1 MADTT
6 TTTFGLTKPE
16 VGASADTWGTKL
28 NTNLDTIDDLLDGTT
43 AIQPNLTEGSWKIGG
58 TAISAS
64 AAEVNFLENVTSNI
78 QTQLDAALDGSADV
92 TINGLT
98 LGRGDGDAITNT
110 VFGNNALDS
119 GTYATG
125 QSVAIGENAMRYG
138 YAATSTGANV
148 AIGANSMGLTTT
160 NSSTYNTACGFGTLA
175 DVTSG
180 IENTAFGA
188 SAGSDI
194 TTGDNNICIGRRAG
208 ISLSP
213 FTVTTADNRIVMGN
227 NATTNAYIAVS
238 WTVTSDERDK
248 VDFAPVTSG
257 LNAISQFEPYTF
269 KFDRRSNYYV
279 FGENDEIIEKP
290 TPDGT
295 HKTSETYVGF
305 KAQQVKSVLDAI
317 GFPQN
322 VIVDEEDGENLKIKE
337 TSIIP
342 LLVDAIKELKQ
353 RIEVLEAGA

>member
-28 NTNLDTIDDLLDGTT
+28 NTNLDTIDGLLDGTT
-43 AIQPNLTEGSWKIGG
+43 AIQPNLTEGSWKISG
-58 TAISAS
+58 TAIDAT
-64 AAEVNFLENVTSNI
+64 AEEINHLDGVTSNI
-78 QTQLDAALDGSADV
+78 QTQLDGALDGSADV

-98 LGRGDGDAITNT
+98 LGRGNEDIQTN
-110 VFGNNALDS
+110 VAFGYQALDS
-119 GTYATG
+119 GTYGST
-125 QSVAIGENAMRYG
+125 QSVAIGDQAMRYG
-138 YAATSTGANV
+138 FTASGTGGNV
-148 AIGANSMGLTTT
+148 AIGSVSMGITTS
-160 NSSTYNTACGFGTLA
+160 NSGSYNTGCGFGTLGKIE
-175 DVTSG
+175 SG
-180 IENTAFGA
+180 IENTTLGA
-188 SAGSDI
+188 SAGADI

-208 ISLSP
+208 NNLSP
-213 FTVTTADNRIVMGN
+213 FRVITADNRIVMGN
-227 NATTNAYIAVS
+227 NSTTNAYIAVS

-248 VDFAPVTSG
+248 ADFSPVTSG

-279 FGENDEIIEKP
+279 LGENEEIIEKP

-305 KAQQVKSVLDAI
+305 KAQQVKQVLDGI

-322 VIVDEEDGENLKIKE
+322 VIVDEEDSENLKIKE